1 VSRDKPP
8 EPLTTHDPDGLTI
21 AADRQGGETVPAR
34 RGGANANG
42 GDTRRGH
49 DGPAGAATLIA
60 STRPPVDRV
69 EHPATHAAVD
79 RPELTAAQRSEI
91 YAAVSKDRSKTS
103 PQRFPVAI
111 GAEVPPMINLYALPD
126 DIVAGIPAAKLYE
139 CTMVEDKV
147 VLVDPTRMRV
157 VDTIGPQPQQ

>member
-1 VSRDKPP
+1 MRGSSTVR
-8 EPLTTHDPDGLTI
+8 I
-21 AADRQGGETVPAR
+21 AVATLALVLA
-34 RGGANANG
+34 
-42 GDTRRGH
+42 
-49 DGPAGAATLIA
+49 AGAQNIQAQNADAGVAQKL
-60 STRPPVDRV
+60 
-69 EHPATHAAVD
+69 
-79 RPELTAAQRSEI
+79 ELTPAQRSAI

-103 PQRFPVAI
+103 PQRFSAVI